1 MKSALMQ
8 TLRNLAGSR
17 KAMLAITGAIAAGAM
32 RLGFDVDADTV
43 LLILSPILTA
53 IVGQAIEDAKK
64 KPDAKAVP

>member
-32 RLGFDVDADTV
+32 RLGFDVDKETV
-43 LLILSPILTA
+43 LIVLTPILMA
-53 IVGQAIEDAKK
+53 IGSQAVEDAKK
-64 KPDAKAVP
+64 KPDVKAVP